1 MDITIHDIPFELH
14 QALTVRATAEKTSV
28 AKALV
33 DAAAVQLGVK
43 LPEATGTTVNGGP
56 KKYRDLSFLTD
67 GPPLEPEVIAA
78 LEEQRRIDPEMWK

>member
-1 MDITIHDIPFELH
+1 M
-14 QALTVRATAEKTSV
+14 RATAEKTSV

-33 DAAAVQLGVK
+33 DAAAEQLGVK
-43 LPEATGTTVNGGP
+43 LPEAAATNINGEP

-67 GPPLEPEVIAA
+67 GPPLEPEVLAV